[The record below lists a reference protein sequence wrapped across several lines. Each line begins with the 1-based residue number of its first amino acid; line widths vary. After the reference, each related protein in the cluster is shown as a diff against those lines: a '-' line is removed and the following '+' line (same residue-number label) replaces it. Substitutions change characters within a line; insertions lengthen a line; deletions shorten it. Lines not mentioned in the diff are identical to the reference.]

1 MPNSDIKE
9 DNFDWD
15 VHTETHLSGTFESE
29 FILEDFPF
37 LRSKSLPTM
46 FIDEED
52 DDGVQE
58 GIIIETCNHT
68 TSRPP
73 SKLINDTHEGK
84 KIMKLF

>member
-15 VHTETHLSGTFESE
+15 VHTETHLSGIFESE
-29 FILEDFPF
+29 FILEDFHL

-52 DDGVQE
+52 DDEGEQE
-58 GIIIETCNHT
+58 IIIEMCNHT
-68 TSRPP
+68 TSRPL
-73 SKLINDTHEGK
+73 SKRINDTHEGT
-84 KIMKLF
+84 